1 MKALKRQ
8 FKILKSIKPDE
19 IKKEEFAKL
28 LAKMSADHRP
38 PSFSW
43 RRLPIFLKSAP
54 ALAFFLILFLIG
66 SGAGIT
72 FASQDALPG
81 DALYPAKLAVEKIMV
96 AVAGNVEKKTELR
109 LEYAGRRLDE
119 VEKIVEQKNEME
131 EKEVATVLE
140 DYEKKLDDAQKAA
153 RIEKPDAPKAVSAV
167 QESAK
172 VYERNIAELIS
183 RAEEKK
189 MGEKVKE
196 RLERAR
202 EHTKEK
208 FKDDDERD
216 ENEYEKED
224 KKENEK
230 ESGEIRKENKKE
242 GAKIKQSGKNQ
253 NNVTVSNQTIVGL
266 ETLSLL

>member
-1 MKALKRQ
+1 MKTLKQQ
-8 FKILKSIKPDE
+8 FKILKRVGPDRIE
-19 IKKEEFAKL
+19 KEKFAEL
-28 LAKMSADHRP
+28 LTKMSVDRQS
-38 PSFSW
+38 PSFSL
-43 RRLPIFLKSAP
+43 RRLSIFLKSAP
-54 ALAFFLILFLIG
+54 ALVLFLILFLIS

-96 AVAGNVEKKTELR
+96 AAAGNVEKKTELR

-119 VEKIVEQKNEME
+119 VEKIIEQKNETG
-131 EKEVATVLE
+131 EKEVASVLE
-140 DYEKKLDDAQKAA
+140 DYEKKLDDAQEVA

-172 VYERNIAELIS
+172 VYEKNIAELIS

-202 EHTKEK
+202 ERTKEK
-208 FKDDDERD
+208 FKDDDERYED
-216 ENEYEKED
+216 EYEKED

-230 ESGEIRKENKKE
+230 ESGEIRKENKEEKRE
-242 GAKIKQSGKNQ
+242 KSK
-253 NNVTVSNQTIVGL
+253 
-266 ETLSLL
+266 

>member
-1 MKALKRQ
+1 MKSLKRQ
-8 FKILKSIKPDE
+8 FKILKSVKPDE
-19 IKKEEFAKL
+19 TKREEFFKL
-28 LAKMSADHRP
+28 IAEMSADYRT
-38 PSFSW
+38 PSFS
-43 RRLPIFLKSAP
+43 RRYFAVFSRSVP
-54 ALAFFLILFLIG
+54 ALVLISALFLAA

-72 FASQDALPG
+72 FASQNALPG
-81 DALYPAKLAVEKIMV
+81 EALYPAKLAIEKIMV
-96 AVAGNVEKKTELR
+96 AAAGNVEKKTELR

-119 VEKIVEQKNEME
+119 VEKIVEQKNEIE

-153 RIEKPDAPKAVSAV
+153 RIEKPDAQKAVSAV

-189 MGEKVKE
+189 MSEKVKE
-196 RLERAR
+196 RLKRAHER
-202 EHTKEK
+202 TKEK
-208 FKDDDERD
+208 LKDSDKD

-230 ESGEIRKENKKE
+230 ESGEIRKKIKRK

>member
-19 IKKEEFAKL
+19 IKREEFSKL
-28 LAKMSADHRP
+28 IAEMSANYQS

-43 RRLPIFLKSAP
+43 RHPAIFFKSVP
-54 ALAFFLILFLIG
+54 ALALISALFLVA
-66 SGAGIT
+66 SGTGIT
-72 FASQDALPG
+72 FASQNALPG
-81 DALYPAKLAVEKIMV
+81 EALYPAKLAIEKIMV
-96 AVAGNVEKKTELR
+96 AAAGNVEKKTELR

-119 VEKIVEQKNEME
+119 VEKIIEQKNETG
-131 EKEVATVLE
+131 EKEVASVLE
-140 DYEKKLDDAQKAA
+140 DYEKKLDDAHEVA

-172 VYERNIAELIS
+172 VYEKNIAELIS

-202 EHTKEK
+202 ERTKEK
-208 FKDDDERD
+208 FKDDDERYED
-216 ENEYEKED
+216 EYEKED

-230 ESGEIRKENKKE
+230 ESGEIRKENKEEKREKKE
-242 GAKIKQSGKNQ
+242 EREQSK
-253 NNVTVSNQTIVGL
+253 
-266 ETLSLL
+266 

>member
-1 MKALKRQ
+1 MKSLKRQ

-19 IKKEEFAKL
+19 IKREEFSQLIAE
-28 LAKMSADHRP
+28 MSAGCRA

-43 RRLPIFLKSAP
+43 RHSVVFFRSVS
-54 ALAFFLILFLIG
+54 ALALISALFLAA

-72 FASQDALPG
+72 FASQNALPG
-81 DALYPAKLAVEKIMV
+81 EVLYPAKLAIEKIRIT
-96 AVAGNVEKKTELR
+96 AAKDTGKKTELR
-109 LEYAGRRLDE
+109 LEFASRRLDE
-119 VEKIVEQKNEME
+119 VEKIVEQKNETG
-131 EKEVATVLE
+131 EKEVAAALE

-230 ESGEIRKENKKE
+230 ESGEIRKENKEERRENKAE
-242 GAKIKQSGKNQ
+242 REESK
-253 NNVTVSNQTIVGL
+253 
-266 ETLSLL
+266 

>member
-1 MKALKRQ
+1 MKSLKRQ
-8 FKILKSIKPDE
+8 FKILKSVKPDE
-19 IKKEEFAKL
+19 TKREEFFKL
-28 LAKMSADHRP
+28 IAEMSADYRT
-38 PSFSW
+38 PSFS
-43 RRLPIFLKSAP
+43 RRYFAVFSRSVP
-54 ALAFFLILFLIG
+54 ALVLISALFLAA

-72 FASQDALPG
+72 FASQNALPG
-81 DALYPAKLAVEKIMV
+81 EALYPAKLAIEKIMV
-96 AVAGNVEKKTELR
+96 ATAGNVEKKTELR

-119 VEKIVEQKNEME
+119 VEKIVEQKNEIE

-140 DYEKKLDDAQKAA
+140 DYEKKLDDAQ
-153 RIEKPDAPKAVSAV
+153 KAVSAV

-189 MGEKVKE
+189 MSEKVKE
-196 RLERAR
+196 RLKRAHER
-202 EHTKEK
+202 TKEK
-208 FKDDDERD
+208 LKDSDKD